1 MPQANPAGQALQT
14 ARPETSEKVPL
25 GHGCGATKPAAE
37 QYAPALQGAHSA
49 AAARPEALEKVD
61 TGHGHAV
68 DAVVLAGQKWPGGQ
82 AVGATAPAGQYER
95 GGQGLQATSPGTSA

>member
-1 MPQANPAGQALQT
+1 VTP
-14 ARPETSEKVPL
+14 SL
-25 GHGCGATKPAAE
+25 GVGDAAPPTQKYPGAHGPDGATRPVIE

-61 TGHGHAV
+61 TGHGHAI
-68 DAVVLAGQKWPGGQ
+68 DADVLAGQKWPGGQ

-95 GGQGLQATSPGTSA
+95 AGQGLQATSPGTSA